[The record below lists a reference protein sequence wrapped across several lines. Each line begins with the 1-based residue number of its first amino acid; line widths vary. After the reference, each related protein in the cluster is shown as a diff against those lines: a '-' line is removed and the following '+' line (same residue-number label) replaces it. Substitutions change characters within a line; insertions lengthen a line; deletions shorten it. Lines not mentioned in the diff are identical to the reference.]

1 MVQGYAY
8 AKYFAE
14 ECQKF
19 SKVGLQLSETVSGI
33 DSVMTKDWKE
43 RNCNLDKW
51 IVQDPEF
58 EIRFWNKIKNY
69 IYALFTYQEYF
80 LDHFSLVAWL

>member
-1 MVQGYAY
+1 MDLGYAY
-8 AKYFAE
+8 AKVKLDKTNKKYFAE

-58 EIRFWNKIKNY
+58 EIQ
-69 IYALFTYQEYF
+69 L
-80 LDHFSLVAWL
+80 

>member
-1 MVQGYAY
+1 MP
-8 AKYFAE
+8 K
-14 ECQKF
+14 
-19 SKVGLQLSETVSGI
+19 KVGLQLSETVSGI

-58 EIRFWNKIKNY
+58 EIRF
-69 IYALFTYQEYF
+69 
-80 LDHFSLVAWL
+80 